1 MTFDHSKLKGLLRE
15 KGMTQ
20 DDLAKAVGLSP
31 SGLNL
36 KMNGKLG
43 FRVDEV
49 YSICVRLGID
59 DPIPYFFTPK
69 YSNFECV

>member
-20 DDLAKAVGLSP
+20 DDLAKAVNLSS

-36 KMNGKLG
+36 KMNGKLA
-43 FRVDEV
+43 FRVPEV
-49 YSICVRLGID
+49 YAICDVLDIK
-59 DPIPYFFTPK
+59 DPVPFFFTPK
-69 YSNFECV
+69 LSNL

>member
-36 KMNGKLG
+36 KINGKLD
-43 FRVDEV
+43 FRIPEV
-49 YSICVRLGID
+49 YAICNVMEIK
-59 DPIPYFFTPK
+59 DPVPFFFTPTLSK
-69 YSNFECV
+69 L